1 MLDMTVFPFLTLLTP
16 SVTTVQLNK
25 SLWGIHSWTR
35 RLPAPLADWAMVNWL
50 GNPAWRWMMALLLF
64 LLIFSLLRWFRH
76 VTCRWLKHLEAQ
88 KQEKLLAAD
97 QEAKALAEAT
107 GSERLPEEA
116 PHRRYPWGR
125 FLINLLRQTHLWA
138 IAVLAVDIASH
149 VMLMPAW
156 ASQTLSK
163 VTFVTLG
170 LQTALWLDQGL
181 VFTLAQVR
189 NNRRSDDERKGFE
202 TMMGPLRF
210 VGTLILWST
219 LTLIILERLGVNVT
233 TLVAG
238 LGIGG
243 VAVAL
248 AIQNILGDIFAAF
261 SIVLDKPFIVGD
273 FIVVDTFRG
282 TVDHIGLKTT
292 RLRSLSGEQI
302 IFANADL
309 LKSRISNFR
318 RMEER
323 RVLFTLGVTYMTSPD
338 VIAQIPEL
346 IKTII
351 TQQPDVRFDRAHFA
365 QMAEYALNFE
375 VVYFV
380 VSPDYVTFMDRQ
392 QAINLAIFRQFNE
405 LGIEF
410 AFPTR
415 TVYSRDIASS

>member
-1 MLDMTVFPFLTLLTP
+1 MTLFFIPPFLLTP
-16 SVTTVQLNK
+16 SATAVQLNK

-35 RLPAPLADWAMVNWL
+35 RLPAPLDHWAMISWL
-50 GNPAWRWMMALLLF
+50 GNPAWRWMLSLALF
-64 LLIFSLLRWFRH
+64 VLIFSLLRWFRYLS
-76 VTCRWLKHLEAQ
+76 CQWLKHLEALR
-88 KQEKLLAAD
+88 QEKNQLEA
-97 QEAKALAEAT
+97 AKANVLGEFASPESLAVVSPA
-107 GSERLPEEA
+107 
-116 PHRRYPWGR
+116 RYPWGR
-125 FLINLLRQTHLWA
+125 FLINLLRQTHLWV
-138 IAVLAVDIASH
+138 IAVVAIDIASH

-156 ASQTLSK
+156 ASQSLGKITI
-163 VTFVTLG
+163 VTIGVQMAF
-170 LQTALWLDQGL
+170 WLDQGL
-181 VFTLAQVR
+181 VFMLAQVR
-189 NNRRSDDERKGFE
+189 NNRKSDDERKGFE

-233 TLVAG
+233 TLIAG

-323 RVLFTLGVTYMTSPD
+323 RVLFTVGVTYMTPPEI
-338 VIAQIPEL
+338 IAEIPEL
-346 IKTII
+346 IKAII
-351 TQQPDVRFDRAHFA
+351 VAQPDVRFDRAHFS

-380 VSPDYVTFMDRQ
+380 LSSDYVTFMDRQ
-392 QAINLAIFRQFNE
+392 QAINLAIFSQFSQR
-405 LGIEF
+405 GIEF

-415 TVYSRDIASS
+415 TVYTREP